1 MTARVVGLARDVGA
15 VRCDCCVSRMAP
27 GRGGPRPQPSP
38 VVSAQAALRSSRAVA
53 CQMEEMK
60 IHRVDLTKAGNEI
73 DTVVVIDVIRAFTTT
88 AFAFDANAKEIIL
101 VSEADEA
108 LALKAVY
115 PRALLM
121 GERKGSFIPGF
132 DLGNSP
138 SALVGKDLSG
148 RVLIHRTSAGTQGA
162 AASAAAKNIYVTGLC
177 NARATAM
184 RLLQDSP
191 GSITFVETGI
201 NGDAWGEEDVA
212 CGDYIHSLLINKP
225 MDPDQIVE
233 RVSATK
239 SAMLFSGEQPTTFP
253 PDDAD
258 LFLDIDRF
266 HFVMKAKKTNGLLVL
281 RKV

>member
-1 MTARVVGLARDVGA
+1 MDQV
-15 VRCDCCVSRMAP
+15 
-27 GRGGPRPQPSP
+27 QI
-38 VVSAQAALRSSRAVA
+38 Q
-53 CQMEEMK
+53 
-60 IHRVDLTKAGNEI
+60 RVDLTRAGKEL

-101 VSEADEA
+101 VSEVDEA
-108 LALKAVY
+108 LALKSVY

-121 GERKGSFIPGF
+121 GESKGSPIAGF

-162 AASAAAKNIYVTGLC
+162 AASAAARDIYVTGLC

-184 RLLQDSP
+184 RLLEDSP
-191 GSITFVETGI
+191 ESITLVETGSL
-201 NGDAWGEEDVA
+201 GDGWGEEDVA
-212 CGDYIHSLLINKP
+212 CGDYIHGLLINEP

-239 SAMLFSGEQPTTFP
+239 SAMLFSGEQPATFP
-253 PDDAD
+253 SDDAD
-258 LFLDIDRF
+258 LFLDIDKF
-266 HFVMKAKKTNGLLVL
+266 QFVMKVKKADGLLVL
-281 RKV
+281 QKA

>member
-1 MTARVVGLARDVGA
+1 V
-15 VRCDCCVSRMAP
+15 
-27 GRGGPRPQPSP
+27 
-38 VVSAQAALRSSRAVA
+38 
-53 CQMEEMK
+53 EEMK
-60 IHRVDLTKAGNEI
+60 IHRVDLTKAGKEL

-88 AFAFDANAKEIIL
+88 AFAFASNAKEIIL
-101 VSEADEA
+101 VSEVDEA
-108 LALKAVY
+108 LALKTVY

-121 GERKGSFIPGF
+121 GERKGSLIPGF

-138 SALVGKDLSG
+138 SALIGKDLSG

-162 AASAAAKNIYVTGLC
+162 AASAAATNIYATGLC
-177 NARATAM
+177 NARATAK

-201 NGDAWGEEDVA
+201 YGDAWGEEDVA

-225 MDPDQIVE
+225 IDPDQIVE

-253 PDDAD
+253 SDDAD